1 MKILII
7 GTNRAEYSKIKPKD
21 YDKHFFEI
29 RRQLYKAYPDG
40 LTRCIVTE
48 YDRRKHDDE
57 YIVYKENSIVPYHTR
72 NQQYTMGKIISEI
85 DEHKLMTSKSTFGS
99 MRLMMKQATDRWK
112 QLKVMLP
119 ILVAGIIL
127 LYAVLS

>member
-1 MKILII
+1 MKILIV

-40 LTRCIVTE
+40 LTRTIITE
-48 YDRRKHDDE
+48 YGRRQHDE
-57 YIVYKENSIVPYHTR
+57 EFIVYKENAIVPYHPR
-72 NQQYTMGKIISEI
+72 QQQYTMAKIISEI
-85 DEHKLMTSKSTFGS
+85 DEHKLMTAKSTFGG
-99 MRLMMKQATDRWK
+99 MKLMMKQAGDVWK

-119 ILVAGIIL
+119 ILAAGIIL
-127 LYAVLS
+127 LYAVLQ